1 MKLLPHFFKWIGL
14 AIFFIGF
21 TVTAIDDGRQDF
33 LDGYYSAAEYCEKP
47 EMITIQRVFPEKT
60 MHISDIASLVGLL
73 LYILAKNKREDE
85 FFRQLRYE
93 SAFLVMVL
101 SIVII
106 LVIYIFNRGFKLGA
120 SDFLSL
126 QMIGYL
132 IVRALKRKII
142 LSGNYDEEQA

>member
-14 AIFFIGF
+14 LTFFIGF
-21 TVTAIDDGRQDF
+21 MVTAIDDGREDF
-33 LDGYYSAAEYCEKP
+33 LEGYCSAAHIEKP
-47 EMITIQRVFPEKT
+47 EDVNIQRVFPEKT
-60 MHISDIASLVGLL
+60 MHIADVALLIGLL

-106 LVIYIFNRGFKLGA
+106 LLVYIFNRGFKLGA
-120 SDFLSL
+120 SDFLSM

-132 IVRALKRKII
+132 IVRALKRKVI
-142 LSGNYDEEQA
+142 LSGDYYEEQA